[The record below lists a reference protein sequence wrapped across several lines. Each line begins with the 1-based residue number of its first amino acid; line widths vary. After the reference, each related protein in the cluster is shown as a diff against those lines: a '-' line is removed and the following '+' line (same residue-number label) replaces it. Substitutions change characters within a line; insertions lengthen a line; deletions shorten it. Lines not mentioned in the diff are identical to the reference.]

1 MVVAWFITLPSA
13 GAVGAVMWF
22 IGHWIGGVAG
32 PLVVFA
38 ILVGLSTF
46 IYLRSRYQPVRADN
60 VNDEWDG
67 APAWNARMEK
77 VS

>member
-1 MVVAWFITLPSA
+1 
-13 GAVGAVMWF
+13 MWF
-22 IGHWIGGVAG
+22 IGHWLGGVAG

-46 IYLRSRYQPVRADN
+46 IYLRTRYQPVRADN